1 MTSPTLHSV
10 IKQVGDLSD
19 EDLSIFFN
27 ATESTGDAYNFAT
40 PNVRKWF
47 KTSFAEAVDDG
58 LLQVDFPWLET
69 YCTSYEPE
77 LAKELLAK
85 FFGDAEKALVVYVQK
100 HLSALAHAE
109 TCDTWL
115 FIKSHLKLYTTRQAG
130 LCTNL
135 RASVKEYGKAL
146 DDLCAALP
154 ETAGAKEA
162 DSLLETLDTVEEI
175 KKRYYCDNDDPPPFE
190 ETIFGRCLEAYH
202 AIAKD
207 QPLSPVLAFMQSKE
221 GSALKMIDT
230 TEHDHEFH
238 DAPWLETVREAYD
251 TALKEKETAEPP
263 AKKARQ

>member
-10 IKQVGDLSD
+10 IKQVGNLSD

-40 PNVRKWF
+40 PHVRKWF

-58 LLQVDFPWLET
+58 LLEVDFPWLET
-69 YCTSYEPE
+69 YCKSYEPE

-85 FFGDAEKALVVYVQK
+85 FFGEAEKALVEYVQK
-100 HLSALAHAE
+100 HLSALARAE
-109 TCDTWL
+109 SCDTWL
-115 FIKSHLKLYTTRQAG
+115 FIKSYLKLHTMRQAG

-135 RASVKEYGKAL
+135 RAHVKEYGKAL
-146 DDLCAALP
+146 DDLCTALP

-162 DSLLETLDTVEEI
+162 NALLETLDTVEDL
-175 KKRYYCDNDDPPPFE
+175 KKRYCCNDDQPPFE

-202 AIAKD
+202 AIAKEE
-207 QPLSPVLAFMQSKE
+207 PPPPILGFMRAKE
-221 GSALKMIDT
+221 GSDLKMIDT
-230 TEHDHEFH
+230 TEHDHEFDF
-238 DAPWLETVREAYD
+238 DAWLETVREAYD
-251 TALKEKETAEPP
+251 KALEEKETAEPP

>member
-1 MTSPTLHSV
+1 MTSTTLHSV
-10 IKQVGDLSD
+10 IKQVGNLSD

-27 ATESTGDAYNFAT
+27 ATESTGDAFSFAT

-58 LLQVDFPWLET
+58 LVEVDFPWLET
-69 YCTSYEPE
+69 YCKSYEPE
-77 LAKELLAK
+77 LAKELLAE
-85 FFGDAEKALVVYVQK
+85 FFGEAEKALVEYVQK
-100 HLSALAHAE
+100 HLSALARAE
-109 TCDTWL
+109 SCDTWL
-115 FIKSHLKLYTTRQAG
+115 FIKSHLKLHTMRQAG

-146 DDLCAALP
+146 DDLCTALP

-162 DSLLETLDTVEEI
+162 NALLETLDTVEEI
-175 KKRYYCDNDDPPPFE
+175 KKRYYCCNDDPPQFE

-207 QPLSPVLAFMQSKE
+207 EPPSPVLAFMQAKE

-230 TEHDHEFH
+230 TEHDHEF
-238 DAPWLETVREAYD
+238 DDDPWLETVREAYD

-263 AKKARQ
+263 AKKPRQ

>member
-27 ATESTGDAYNFAT
+27 ATGPRFSCDAYNFAT

-85 FFGDAEKALVVYVQK
+85 FFGEVEKALVEYVQK
-100 HLSALAHAE
+100 HLSALARAE

-115 FIKSHLKLYTTRQAG
+115 FIKSHLKLYTMRQAG

-175 KKRYYCDNDDPPPFE
+175 KKRYYCYNDDPPPFE

-207 QPLSPVLAFMQSKE
+207 KPPSPVLAFMQAKSD
-221 GSALKMIDT
+221 LKMIDT
-230 TEHDHEFH
+230 TEHDHEF
-238 DAPWLETVREAYD
+238 DDDPWLETVREAYD
-251 TALKEKETAEPP
+251 SALKEKETAEPP
-263 AKKARQ
+263 SKKARQ

>member
-47 KTSFAEAVDDG
+47 KTSFAEAVDDEI
-58 LLQVDFPWLET
+58 LHMDFPWLET
-69 YCTSYEPE
+69 DCTSYEPE
-77 LAKELLAK
+77 FAKELLAK
-85 FFGDAEKALVVYVQK
+85 FFGEAEKALVEYVQK
-100 HLSALAHAE
+100 HLSALARAE

-115 FIKSHLKLYTTRQAG
+115 FIKSYLKLYTMRQAG

-146 DDLCAALP
+146 DDLCTALP

-162 DSLLETLDTVEEI
+162 NALLETLDTVEEI
-175 KKRYYCDNDDPPPFE
+175 KKRYGCYDDKPPFE
-190 ETIFGRCLEAYH
+190 ETIFGRCLEVYH

-207 QPLSPVLAFMQSKE
+207 EPPPPILGFMRAKE
-221 GSALKMIDT
+221 GSDLKMIDT
-230 TEHDHEFH
+230 TEHDHEFDF
-238 DAPWLETVREAYD
+238 DAWLETVREAYD